1 MAKYSF
7 GSLTDN
13 ALLDLVRL
21 EDDRA
26 AFAELYNRYW
36 DKIFLIA
43 ANALNSPEEAEEC
56 VQDIFCSLWNRRHT
70 LKLTHS
76 LYTYLAVAVKYRVIN
91 ILASVYRK
99 YDQVTARNLNDLK
112 LYSPSSDAILL
123 EKELF
128 EQLENAVAM
137 LPEKCRLIFRMSRE
151 EAKTHKQIADELNI
165 SVKTVNNHLTK
176 AIKDVSG
183 YLSASSV
190 AFILSEYLNRLL

>member
-1 MAKYSF
+1 MAKYPFESF
-7 GSLTDN
+7 TDN

-21 EDDRA
+21 EDNHV
-26 AFAELYNRYW
+26 AFAELYTRYW

-43 ANALNSPEEAEEC
+43 ANTLGSPEEAEEC

-91 ILASVYRK
+91 VLASAYQRRNK
-99 YDQVTARNLNDLK
+99 VTVRNLNELQ
-112 LYSPSSDAILL
+112 LLTPSSEAILL

-128 EQLENAVAM
+128 AQLENAM
-137 LPEKCRLIFRMSRE
+137 TLLPEKCRLVFRMSRE
-151 EAKTHKQIADELNI
+151 DAKSHKQIADELNI

-176 AIKDVSG
+176 AIKDLTT
-183 YLSASSV
+183 YLGSSSFV
-190 AFILSEYLNRLL
+190 IIFGSIIKHL